1 VSANVWCTIK
11 LAIDRVEAAA
21 VEMERALAELR
32 EADHEV
38 WHDLTLS
45 ERRAIHDARARARRS
60 VG

>member
-1 VSANVWCTIK
+1 MTASETIK
-11 LAIDRVEAAA
+11 LAIERVEAAA

-38 WHDLTLS
+38 WHDLTMI
-45 ERRAIHDARARARRS
+45 ERRAIRDARDRSRRS